1 MNKEFL
7 FLFNTNIAQGF
18 IITLISGLYAADRR
32 VLRGGLISAAEFGL
46 EACKWKLQTGKA
58 TGY

>member
-18 IITLISGLYAADRR
+18 IITLVSGLYAAE
-32 VLRGGLISAAEFGL
+32 EFRCYGMFIFEHEDNL
-46 EACKWKLQTGKA
+46 K
-58 TGY
+58 

>member
-1 MNKEFL
+1 MD
-7 FLFNTNIAQGF
+7 NTI
-18 IITLISGLYAADRR
+18 YADRR

-46 EACKWKLQTGKA
+46 EAYKWKLQTGKA